1 MQHLNDEDLY
11 NSILSVTHN
20 VVTEIWMYNA
30 NDSNEADPIHVFS
43 EDEITSATTYCSL
56 FEGGKPS
63 VGGAVSAEI
72 DLTLLTSV
80 EVPRMA
86 KLKPYVYLTDGTR
99 ESERLPKGV
108 FWVDTR
114 KTDVT
119 TGELH
124 IHGYDAMLKAEQYFI
139 NDDADIFEMIGAKNL
154 RDKAV
159 VIDGFEYKRLSITT
173 PYIHH
178 PSIAEMMGIGVNAE
192 TIATI
197 NKNYIVPFVCSFDY
211 DDRTG
216 EVTNT
221 ILKGTTMT
229 CRELLQNIAAA
240 YCGNFIIDEFGE
252 LKLVR
257 FPNFETERGV
267 IVTGAGQPI
276 TFGGIGI
283 KWG

>member
-1 MQHLNDEDLY
+1 MQTVSDLY
-11 NSILSVTHN
+11 NSILSRKHK
-20 VVTEIWMYNA
+20 VVTEIELYNA
-30 NDSNEADPIHVFS
+30 DDSDSATPLHVFS
-43 EDEITSATTYCSL
+43 NEYEIKGLTTYCSV
-56 FEGGKPS
+56 FADGKPS

-139 NDDADIFEMIGAKNL
+139 DDDANIREMIAARNL
-154 RDKAV
+154 HDKAV
-159 VIDGFEYKRLSITT
+159 VIDGFDYRRILSTRI
-173 PYIHH
+173 IHH

-192 TIATI
+192 TVATI

-211 DDRTG
+211 DEQTG

-229 CRELLQNIAAA
+229 CRELLQTIAAA

-276 TFGGIGI
+276 TFGGVGI